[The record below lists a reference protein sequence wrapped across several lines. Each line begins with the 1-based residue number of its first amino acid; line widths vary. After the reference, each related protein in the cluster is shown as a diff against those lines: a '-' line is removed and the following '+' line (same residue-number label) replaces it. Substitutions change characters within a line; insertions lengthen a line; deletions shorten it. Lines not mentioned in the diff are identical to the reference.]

1 LSSKSKDAGKNQK
14 SAMKSFEIAS
24 RITILTHHYRYVAI
38 VDL

>member
-24 RITILTHHYRYVAI
+24 LTQNKGEFT
-38 VDL
+38 